1 MSVARECSKCV
12 PKSKRTS
19 VYVLSVVN
27 RPAVFDYAKHLDG
40 GKPGKPVPA
49 FLKARQRRQAG
60 RTPNTSRPVRCRVPL
75 AARYLAFAAGSRS
88 IRVMCRIATCFTKS
102 SGAFVDFPATPMNT
116 VEPNTHANS
125 GWGTSWLEPSD
136 RNRRK
141 ALNGLAWR
149 YSRIWGAV
157 ITENKYPLQA
167 ADASASTLLVT
178 FSGERLATE

>member
-1 MSVARECSKCV
+1 MSLAMKCSKCV
-12 PKSKRTS
+12 PKST
-19 VYVLSVVN
+19 
-27 RPAVFDYAKHLDG
+27 
-40 GKPGKPVPA
+40 
-49 FLKARQRRQAG
+49 
-60 RTPNTSRPVRCRVPL
+60 RTPNTLRPVGCRVPL

-167 ADASASTLLVT
+167 ADARASTLLVT
-178 FSGERLATE
+178 FSGERPEMSGGHKLTYMNPRH